1 VGARSRIE
9 SAQGEEWKRG
19 RIMTQAERH
28 AAANKAF
35 RETMLGADKLVAL
48 GFKKKGIIRMISFH
62 VERRKS
68 KYKTSL
74 SLAAGLQA
82 LAGK

>member
-1 VGARSRIE
+1 
-9 SAQGEEWKRG
+9 
-19 RIMTQAERH
+19 MTTILAKRH

-35 RETMLGADKLVAL
+35 RETMSGVDKLVAL

-62 VERRKS
+62 VGRRKS
-68 KYKTSL
+68 QYRSESSL
-74 SLAAGLQA
+74 TAGLQA

>member
-1 VGARSRIE
+1 
-9 SAQGEEWKRG
+9 
-19 RIMTQAERH
+19 MTLAERH

-35 RETMLGADKLVAL
+35 RETMSGADKLVAL
-48 GFKKKGIIRMISFH
+48 GYKKKGIIRMISFH
-62 VERRKS
+62 IGRRKS
-68 KYKTSL
+68 KYKSAA